1 MLELVVREFE
11 QQVRLEAGTEA
22 RAFAGATVP
31 TGTAP
36 ARRTWAEV
44 VVREL
49 EAAGITLACRHSTT
63 SWNLRA
69 WLFAIQSSILTV

>member
-44 VVREL
+44 GVREL
-49 EAAGITLACRHSTT
+49 EEAGITLACKHITM

-69 WLFAIQSSILTV
+69 WLFAIQSSILAV